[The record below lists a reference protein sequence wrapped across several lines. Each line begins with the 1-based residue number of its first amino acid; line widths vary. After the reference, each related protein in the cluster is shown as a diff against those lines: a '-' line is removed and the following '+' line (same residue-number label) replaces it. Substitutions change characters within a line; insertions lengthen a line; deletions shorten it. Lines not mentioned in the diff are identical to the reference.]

1 MTELRGS
8 KTEKN
13 LMAAFSGESEARNK
27 YTYYA
32 SQAKKDGYV
41 QISKIFEETANNE
54 KEHAKIWFKLL
65 HDGGIASTSDNL
77 ADSIVEERKEWTNT
91 YLKFAKE
98 AREEGFNDIAD
109 TFEKVANIEANHE
122 KRYKKLLENIKEDSV
137 FSKDVNVVWQCS
149 NCGHTV
155 VGKEAPKVCPV
166 CDHEQGFFMLK
177 AENY

>member
-1 MTELRGS
+1 MDLKGS
-8 KTEKN
+8 KTEVN
-13 LMAAFSGESEARNK
+13 LMMAWLSEAQTRTK
-27 YTYYA
+27 YDFYA
-32 SQAKKDGYV
+32 SQARKDGYV
-41 QISKIFEETANNE
+41 QIAKLFEETAGNE

-65 HDGGIASTSDNL
+65 HDGEIASTPDNL